1 MAVSLKWLYL
11 KREFEVA
18 LILWLLWCA
27 CILIF
32 GQTYNLYII
41 LACTEVNN
49 GIWGSHQ
56 NWQGLCRMVNLSSQ
70 PLHGAIQKGRPFY
83 CPLILSFNLPE
94 HLNVTTFLAS
104 SIIASPVTGFLPL
117 RSFFSFIQKLP
128 NPFSENYR

>member
-1 MAVSLKWLYL
+1 MAASLKWLYL

-49 GIWGSHQ
+49 GIEGSHQ

-70 PLHGAIQKGRPFY
+70 PLHGAIQKGRPF
-83 CPLILSFNLPE
+83 SFA
-94 HLNVTTFLAS
+94 V
-104 SIIASPVTGFLPL
+104 
-117 RSFFSFIQKLP
+117 RSQDAV
-128 NPFSENYR
+128 